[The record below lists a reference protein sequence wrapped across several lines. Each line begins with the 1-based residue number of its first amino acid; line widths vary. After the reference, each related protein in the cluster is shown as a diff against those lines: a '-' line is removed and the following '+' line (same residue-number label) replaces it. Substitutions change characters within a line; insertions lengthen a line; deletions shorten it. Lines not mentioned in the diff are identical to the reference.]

1 MRYDADRKDKT
12 RQQIVEAAARR
23 FRGEGIKS
31 VGVASLMSSVGLTHG
46 GFYAHFQSKED
57 LVVETCLAAFEETLR
72 WLTEAIEAAP
82 TGAKVQAMLEAY
94 LSPLHRDHMDR
105 GCFAAALTAEVTR
118 MADPVRK
125 TMSDC
130 LAALEQLASQAI
142 QADESDLSP
151 KAMLAMMIGALSLS
165 RVVPDRQSSEDY
177 LVAARD
183 LIESYG

>member
-1 MRYDADRKDKT
+1 
-12 RQQIVEAAARR
+12 
-23 FRGEGIKS
+23 
-31 VGVASLMSSVGLTHG
+31 
-46 GFYAHFQSKED
+46 
-57 LVVETCLAAFEETLR
+57 
-72 WLTEAIEAAP
+72 
-82 TGAKVQAMLEAY
+82 
-94 LSPLHRDHMDR
+94 
-105 GCFAAALTAEVTR
+105 